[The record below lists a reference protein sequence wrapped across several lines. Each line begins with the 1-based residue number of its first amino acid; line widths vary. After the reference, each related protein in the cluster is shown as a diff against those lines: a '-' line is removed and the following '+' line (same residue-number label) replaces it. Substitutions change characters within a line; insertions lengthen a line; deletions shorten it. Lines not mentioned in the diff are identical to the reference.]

1 MDDRHLHSLLAELG
15 KLKKIRTVIKAISDV
30 ILLTDRMLPRAERGR
45 MNEIQLTSLVLHFC
59 AKPAVN
65 AADTRLLLGPL
76 EHASPASQVVFANA
90 LQDLHAA
97 LPDELMPSA
106 QARLQQKAAITALLN
121 QLVAAE
127 EASYEA
133 QPQR

>member
-76 EHASPASQVVFANA
+76 EHASPARINATVAQPLPEQSQRYAPGPA
-90 LQDLHAA
+90 PASPA
-97 LPDELMPSA
+97 
-106 QARLQQKAAITALLN
+106 
-121 QLVAAE
+121 
-127 EASYEA
+127 EASGRRRRRA
-133 QPQR
+133 AG